1 MSTTGLL
8 SDFSAGCSSWAIM
21 GPAMCSKQV
30 DVSGH
35 PQLDNNTAISKVFLS
50 TWKEGDAFPPP
61 YSATLL
67 CSAENTPNTFPRLI
81 QLPK

>member
-8 SDFSAGCSSWAIM
+8 SDFSAGCSSWAII

-35 PQLDNNTAISKVFLS
+35 PQLDNNTGISKVTLP
-50 TWKEGDAFPPP
+50 TWKEGDAFFPII
-61 YSATLL
+61 LQH
-67 CSAENTPNTFPRLI
+67 CSA
-81 QLPK
+81 